1 MKAVSIL
8 AILVA
13 ICYCSCKQIEETPT
27 LKLRGMYKLDRFDG
41 FDSIT
46 RQWRPSENWAGYS
59 GYIIYDGLGHMAVH
73 LSPKGYKDGD
83 VAKNIDSLNPEELIR
98 RAKLYQSN
106 YTYFA
111 NVSANDSTVVHSKL
125 SATNPLEWGT
135 DATRDFIIDNDTL
148 YLATREKQRG
158 ERLRLKWI
166 KMH

>member
-1 MKAVSIL
+1 
-8 AILVA
+8 
-13 ICYCSCKQIEETPT
+13 
-27 LKLRGMYKLDRFDG
+27 
-41 FDSIT
+41 
-46 RQWRPSENWAGYS
+46 
-59 GYIIYDGLGHMAVH
+59 MAVH
-73 LSPKGYKDGD
+73 LSPGGYKEAN
-83 VAKNIDSLNPEELIR
+83 VVKNIDSLNPEELLS

-125 SATNPLEWGT
+125 SATNPLDWGT
-135 DATRDFIIDNDTL
+135 DATRDFIIDDDTL